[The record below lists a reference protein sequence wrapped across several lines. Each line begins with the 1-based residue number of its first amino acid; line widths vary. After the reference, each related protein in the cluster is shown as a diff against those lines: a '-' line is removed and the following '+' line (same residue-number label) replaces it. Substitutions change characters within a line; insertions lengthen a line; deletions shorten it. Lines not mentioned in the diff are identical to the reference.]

1 MKHQPWYR
9 WIALLFA
16 LCSLTGCTAPTASTE
31 AEQENPPEVHTIVME
46 EQTSGEGVP
55 SEHPL
60 AQVLDVLTFKGS
72 DSIRATAQDADGD
85 GTPELFVLYEAAYT
99 QERWVEIW
107 TYDSDGIQLF
117 WAQPLCRSGQNAQ
130 SGVRRITL
138 DGMDYLCVYGMETT
152 PLTPGSQAHFSG
164 TMTLLSIQQKN
175 ERDYGVVQHRLT
187 YSFTGWDVRTP
198 DALAGDT
205 LDILLDGESSTV
217 DTLLL
222 WLDCFDQ
229 AEESFLC
236 AGGDAATG
244 EDTVEAAKR
253 QLSAFPVPAES
264 ENATAS
270 LFPVVQVLKAKAA
283 TVMFPELSCKAAL
296 SDLTGDG
303 ASELIASYTWGDGS
317 YLYLEVW
324 SERDGMP
331 ALLWDDL
338 FYVNAGAAAGDVR
351 VITTE
356 QGEFLCVYDRDT
368 RRGEVSPINR
378 GTLRLLALS
387 DEGAYETAQIFQ
399 YTFPGSD
406 HRTMQLTEQEN
417 ETLFSLN
424 GRSSAFGEFEALT
437 STLDLVPPLLSTEVE
452 SPAGLSLEDAA
463 LQIANAEN

>member
-46 EQTSGEGVP
+46 EQTSTESAP
-55 SEHPL
+55 PAHPL
-60 AQVLDVLTFKGS
+60 TQVLDVLAFKGS
-72 DSIRATAQDADGD
+72 ETIQAAVQDVDGD
-85 GTPELFVLYEAAYT
+85 GAPELFVLYEAACS
-99 QERWVEIW
+99 QEQWVEIW
-107 TYDSDGIQLF
+107 TYDSDGLQLF
-117 WAQPLCRSGQNAQ
+117 WAQPLCRAGQNAQ

-138 DGMDYLCVYGMETT
+138 DGMDYLCVYSTEAA
-152 PLTPGSQAHFSG
+152 PLTPVSKARVSG
-164 TMTLLSIQQKN
+164 TMTLLSMEQKN
-175 ERDYGVVQHRLT
+175 ERNYGVAQHRLT
-187 YSFTGWDVRTP
+187 YSFTGWDARTP

-205 LDILLDGESSTV
+205 PEILLDGEPSTV

-222 WLDCFDQ
+222 WLDRFDQ
-229 AEESFLC
+229 AEESFLY
-236 AGGDAATG
+236 AGGG
-244 EDTVEAAKR
+244 DTVEAAKQ
-253 QLSAFPVPAES
+253 QLSAFTAPAES
-264 ENATAS
+264 EDATAP
-270 LFPVVQVLKAKAA
+270 LLPVVQVLKAKAT

-303 ASELIASYTWGDGS
+303 VPELITSYTWGDGL
-317 YLYLEVW
+317 YVYLEVW
-324 SERDGMP
+324 SEQNGTP

-368 RRGEVSPINR
+368 RRGEMSPINR

-387 DEGAYETAQIFQ
+387 DEGAYETTQIFQ

-417 ETLFSLN
+417 KALFSLN

-437 STLDLVPPLLSTEVE
+437 STLDLVPPFLSTEVE

-463 LQIANAEN
+463 LQLANAEN